1 MTLRFRTPLRYS
13 RKTKRS
19 AWRLIF
25 GAAIIMAP
33 ATHATADNEPSAL
46 NIVLNGRATGIIGE
60 FIWCSDELCA
70 SAIQWGSLGL
80 LLPPNL
86 LERNTPIRLSEI
98 PNVSARLDGT
108 TQTFYIGAAE
118 SALIP
123 SLISG
128 QSMSALVPLSAS
140 AYGAVI
146 NYDVLGSF
154 SNVQRDVSGLFAL
167 RAFSPHGLVETTA
180 VVNLHAA
187 SGPNNVIRLNTTY
200 SYANPDRMLRLR
212 LGDVIT
218 GALSWNRAFR
228 LGGLQISSDFN
239 LRPDLISYPLPMIRS
254 STAVPATVSLMANGA
269 IQARDEV
276 RPGPFSAQ
284 IMPVISGAGEVSIAV
299 QDELGRQT
307 VITLPVY
314 ASSELLRPE
323 LMSYALEAG
332 FIRENYG
339 SHGDHYARWA
349 ASGSVR
355 RGFTDWLTLE
365 AHGETDTVLA
375 SAGIGAVA
383 KIGTIGIVNAALSG
397 SVQHGNNRQYG
408 HMFIVGA
415 KRTSRRFN
423 VGLNATFYTK
433 GYRDITTN
441 NYSSLPKS
449 TLTANVGYSVD
460 GWGGL
465 GISYI
470 ARNAYTAL
478 QDKARLRA
486 RDDRFRILNATYTAP
501 ATRFGSFY
509 VNGYKYLL
517 DGKSYGVSAGFSF
530 FFGGHTSASLGT
542 SWDGRR
548 ATQSFSVAQS
558 ALEPHDF
565 GYRVQTYQGSS
576 ARRNAEVEY
585 LSPSG
590 SFSAGIGNVTNAIMA
605 RIGARGALAFA
616 AGKVFVSSH
625 IDDSFAVV
633 STGGVGNVPV
643 QYEHRPIGRTNAA
656 GFLLVPALLS
666 YQNNRLSFDASDLPP
681 DVIVGQTFAVVR
693 PQGGAAAKVDFEIGR
708 LRAALVRF
716 RDKQDRPIPLGAMA
730 QIEGQDPQAVGYDGE
745 AYLSGLSADNIVTVM
760 LPNGTFC
767 KARFA
772 YHPVAGDIPN
782 VDRVVCQ

>member
-1 MTLRFRTPLRYS
+1 VTSRPRTPLPYS

-19 AWRLIF
+19 VWRLIF
-25 GAAIIMAP
+25 GPAIFIAP
-33 ATHATADNEPSAL
+33 AAHATADSEPSAL

-60 FIWCSDELCA
+60 FMWCSDELCA
-70 SAIQWGSLGL
+70 SAIQWESLGL
-80 LLPPNL
+80 LIPPYL
-86 LERNTPIRLSEI
+86 LARNAPIRVSEI
-98 PNVSARLDGT
+98 PNVSARLDAT
-108 TQTFYIGAAE
+108 AQTFYVDAADT
-118 SALIP
+118 ALIP
-123 SLISG
+123 SLIKG

-154 SNVQRDVSGLFAL
+154 SNVQRDVSGLFTV

-180 VVNLHAA
+180 VVNLSAA
-187 SGPNNVIRLNTTY
+187 GGPNKVIRLNTTY

-254 STAVPATVSLMANGA
+254 STAVPATVSLIANGA
-269 IQARDEV
+269 TQARDEV

-299 QDELGRQT
+299 HDELGRQT
-307 VITLPVY
+307 IITLPVY

-339 SHGDHYARWA
+339 LYGDHYARWA

-365 AHGETDTVLA
+365 AHGETDMVLA
-375 SAGIGAVA
+375 SAGIGAIA
-383 KIGTIGIVNAALSG
+383 KISTIGIVNAALSG
-397 SVQHGNNRQYG
+397 SVQRGDNRQYG
-408 HMFIVGA
+408 NMFILGA

-423 VGLNATFYTK
+423 FGLNAAFYSK

-441 NYSSLPKS
+441 DYSSLPKS
-449 TLTANVGYSVD
+449 TLTASVGYSVD

-470 ARNAYTAL
+470 ARNAYAVL
-478 QDKARLRA
+478 QDKARLRGS
-486 RDDRFRILNATYTAP
+486 DDRFRILNASYTAP

-517 DGKSYGVSAGFSF
+517 DGKSYGVSAGYSF
-530 FFGGHTSASLGT
+530 FFGGHTSASVGA
-542 SWDGRR
+542 SWDGGR

-565 GYRVQTYQGSS
+565 GYRVQASQGSA

-585 LSPSG
+585 LSSSG
-590 SFSAGIGNVTNAIMA
+590 SFSAGIENVTNAIMG

-666 YQNNRLSFDASDLPP
+666 YQNNRLSFDVSDLPP

-693 PQGGAAAKVDFEIGR
+693 PQGGAAAKVDFEIVR

-716 RDKQDRPIPLGAMA
+716 RDKQDRPIPLGAVA

-760 LPNGTFC
+760 LPNRTFC

-772 YHPVAGDIPN
+772 YHPVAGDIPT